1 MILGEVIGEMI
12 STEKHRSL
20 HAVRHLIVQPLTP
33 EGDHDGRALV
43 AIDTVGAGRG
53 ERVLVNQEGHAA
65 ESILGMKGIP
75 VRSLIVA
82 VVDEVRIG
90 EESIYRKRESR

>member
-1 MILGEVIGEMI
+1 MILGDVIGEMV

-33 EGDHDGRALV
+33 EGKRDGETLV
-43 AIDTVGAGRG
+43 AIDTVDAGRG
-53 ERVLVNQEGHAA
+53 DRVLVNQEGHAA

-82 VVDEVRIG
+82 VVVEVRLGG
-90 EESIYRKRESR
+90 ETAYRKGEIR